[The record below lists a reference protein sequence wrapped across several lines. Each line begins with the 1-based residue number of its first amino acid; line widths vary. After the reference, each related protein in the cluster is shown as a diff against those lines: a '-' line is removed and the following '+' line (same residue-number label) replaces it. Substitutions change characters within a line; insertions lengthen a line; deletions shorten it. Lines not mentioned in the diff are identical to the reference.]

1 MNIMRKILLFTLAM
15 IAGSTLSFADDEV
28 YELVTS
34 ANSLAAGDEVIITYL
49 SGSTYYAMGAKS
61 SSQTYYRT
69 GTAVTVSSSSN
80 TITITLPTTNTT
92 VSRFTLG
99 GSSGAWTFY
108 SETNTTG
115 YLTRASSG
123 SGTRITYYLSTTTAT
138 SDNNKVAVTINSGEA
153 TLNFNAGGT
162 TNRYLTY
169 TSSRFDVNATSNTKI
184 RLFKKRIVVDAPTF
198 SVAAGEYNE
207 VQSVTLSSTT
217 AGAAIYYTTDGS
229 TPTTSSTQ
237 YTEAINVGEGTTT
250 IKAIAVLNGV
260 SSEVAS
266 ATYVVTIPKE
276 AFYLVTDASQL
287 AANDTIIFV
296 YGTNGRAMGGQ
307 YAEGNRACVGV
318 TIVGDSIVVGTND
331 ASVARLR
338 LGGSA
343 SAFTFQVVGDTERF
357 LFNSGADGYLDMQA
371 TAGNYAKATISVASD
386 GNATVT
392 FASEGSNN
400 LLAHYLDPDAGPGGD
415 DVTPPIVGA
424 PRKAPVAGSTVVE
437 CFTFI
442 NAIDEEAG
450 YHAIQIYKK
459 KSSVKDINKDG
470 NWTIADVTALVNI
483 ILGKDNEEPY
493 QYDHKAAD
501 VNNDGT
507 VTIADVTALV
517 NIILGK
523 K

>member
-1 MNIMRKILLFTLAM
+1 MYFKMNIMRKILLFMLAM

-34 ANSLAAGDEVIITYL
+34 ANSLAAGDEVIITYS
-49 SGSTYYAMGAKS
+49 SGSTSYYAMGAKS
-61 SSQTYYRT
+61 GNYRS
-69 GTAVTVSSSSN
+69 AVNVSVSSNAITLQSSN
-80 TITITLPTTNTT
+80 TNVT
-92 VSRFTLG
+92 RFTLG
-99 GSSGAWTFY
+99 KNSSYWTFY
-108 SETNTTG
+108 SNNEAG
-115 YLTRASSG
+115 YLALVNNALSLATSLSS
-123 SGTRITYYLSTTTAT
+123 SCNVTLGTFSDNATTLRFGTSSYYLYYSSKYTR
-138 SDNNKVAVTINSGEA
+138 
-153 TLNFNAGGT
+153 FQAG
-162 TNRYLTY
+162 
-169 TSSRFDVNATSNTKI
+169 SASKI

-198 SVAAGEYNE
+198 SVTAGEYSE

-343 SAFTFQVVGDTERF
+343 SAYTFQVVGDTERF

-371 TAGNYAKATISVASD
+371 TAGNYAKATISVAGD

-470 NWTIADVTALVNI
+470 KWTIADVTALVNI

>member
-1 MNIMRKILLFTLAM
+1 MYFKMNIMRKILLFMLAM

-34 ANSLAAGDEVIITYL
+34 ANSLAAGDEVIITYR
-49 SGSTYYAMGAKS
+49 SNSTYYAMGEKS
-61 SSQTYYRT
+61 GNYRS
-69 GTAVTVSSSSN
+69 AVNVSVSSSNAITLQSSN
-80 TITITLPTTNTT
+80 TNVT
-92 VSRFTLG
+92 RFTLG
-99 GSSGAWTFY
+99 KNSSYWTFY
-108 SETNTTG
+108 SNNETG
-115 YLTRASSG
+115 YLALVNNALSLATSLSS
-123 SGTRITYYLSTTTAT
+123 SCNVTLGTFSDNATTLRFGTSSYYLYYSSKYTR
-138 SDNNKVAVTINSGEA
+138 
-153 TLNFNAGGT
+153 FQAG
-162 TNRYLTY
+162 
-169 TSSRFDVNATSNTKI
+169 SASNI

-207 VQSVTLSSTT
+207 EQSVTLSSTT

-237 YTEAINVGEGTTT
+237 NTEAINVGEGTTT

-287 AANDTIIFV
+287 AANDTVIFV

-343 SAFTFQVVGDTERF
+343 SAYTFQVVGDTERF

-371 TAGNYAKATISVASD
+371 TAGNYAKATIAVASD

-470 NWTIADVTALVNI
+470 KWTIADVTALVNI
-483 ILGKDNEEPY
+483 ILGKDDLEPY
-493 QYDHKAAD
+493 QYDHNAAD
-501 VNNDGT
+501 VNGDKSI
-507 VTIADVTALV
+507 TIADVTALV

>member
-1 MNIMRKILLFTLAM
+1 MNIMRKILLFMLAM

-34 ANSLAAGDEVIITYL
+34 ANSLAAGDEVIITYS

-69 GTAVTVSSSSN
+69 GTAVTVSSN
-80 TITITLPTTNTT
+80 TITLQTTNTD

-108 SETNTTG
+108 SETNTAG
-115 YLTRASSG
+115 YLTRVSSSTG
-123 SGTRITYYLSTTTAT
+123 SRYYLSTTTAT
-138 SDNNKVAVTINSGEA
+138 SDNNKVAVTINSGAA
-153 TLNFNAGGT
+153 TLNFNAGGSVS
-162 TNRYLTY
+162 RYLTY
-169 TSSRFDVNATSNTKI
+169 SNYFNVTSTSNTNI

-198 SVAAGEYNE
+198 SVAAGEYSE

-217 AGAAIYYTTDGS
+217 AGATIYYTTDGS

-287 AANDTIIFV
+287 AANDTVIFV

-357 LFNSGADGYLDMQA
+357 LFNSGADGYLNMQA

-392 FASEGSNN
+392 FASEGINT

-450 YHAIQIYKK
+450 YHGIQIYKK

-470 NWTIADVTALVNI
+470 KWTIADVTALVNI
-483 ILGKDNEEPY
+483 ILGKDDLEPY
-493 QYDHKAAD
+493 QYDHNAAD
-501 VNNDGT
+501 VNGDKSI
-507 VTIADVTALV
+507 TIADVTALV

-523 K
+523 N

>member
-1 MNIMRKILLFTLAM
+1 MNIMRKILLFMLAM

-28 YELVTS
+28 YELVTD

-49 SGSTYYAMGAKS
+49 SSSTYYAMGA

-69 GTAVTVSSSSN
+69 GSPVTVSSN
-80 TITITLPTTNTT
+80 TITLSTNNTT

-108 SETNTTG
+108 SETNTVG
-115 YLTRASSG
+115 YLTRVST
-123 SGTRITYYLSTTTAT
+123 GTGKITYYLSTTTAT
-138 SDNNKVAVTINSGEA
+138 SDNNKVAVTINSGAA
-153 TLNFNAGGT
+153 TLNFNAGGSVS
-162 TNRYLTY
+162 RYLTY
-169 TSSRFDVNATSNTKI
+169 SSSRFDVNANSNTNI

-198 SVAAGEYNE
+198 SVAAGEYSE

-229 TPTTSSTQ
+229 TPTTSSSQ

-287 AANDTIIFV
+287 AANDTVIFV

-357 LFNSGADGYLDMQA
+357 LFNSGADGYLNMQT

-470 NWTIADVTALVNI
+470 MWTIADVTALVNI
-483 ILGKDNEEPY
+483 ILGKDDLEPY
-493 QYDHKAAD
+493 QYDHNAAD
-501 VNNDGT
+501 VNGDKSI
-507 VTIADVTALV
+507 TIADVTALV

-523 K
+523 N

>member
-28 YELVTS
+28 YELVTN

-61 SSQTYYRT
+61 GNYRS
-69 GTAVTVSSSSN
+69 AVNVSVSSNAITLQSSN
-80 TITITLPTTNTT
+80 TNVT
-92 VSRFTLG
+92 RFTLG
-99 GSSGAWTFY
+99 TSSTNWTFY
-108 SETNTTG
+108 SESDAG
-115 YLTRASSG
+115 YLGVSSSSLTTTTSVSTSNYVTLGFSGSSG
-123 SGTRITYYLSTTTAT
+123 AT
-138 SDNNKVAVTINSGEA
+138 SFKIN
-153 TLNFNAGGT
+153 
-162 TNRYLTY
+162 NRYLY
-169 TSSRFDVNATSNTKI
+169 CSQSLTSYRFSISNSSNTYI

-198 SVAAGEYNE
+198 SVTAGEYNE
-207 VQSVTLSSTT
+207 VQSVTLSSTA

-287 AANDTIIFV
+287 AANDTVIFV

-343 SAFTFQVVGDTERF
+343 SAYTFQVVGDTERF
-357 LFNSGADGYLDMQA
+357 LFNSGADGYLDMQTA
-371 TAGNYAKATISVASD
+371 AGNYAKATISVASD

-424 PRKAPVAGSTVVE
+424 PRKAPVAGSSVVE

-483 ILGKDNEEPY
+483 ILGKDDLEPY
-493 QYDHKAAD
+493 QYDHNAAD

-523 K
+523 N

>member
-28 YELVTS
+28 YELVTN

-49 SGSTYYAMGAKS
+49 SSSTYYAMGAKS

-69 GTAVTVSSSSN
+69 GTAVTVSSN
-80 TITITLPTTNTT
+80 TITLPTTNTT

-138 SDNNKVAVTINSGEA
+138 SDNNKVAVTINSGAA
-153 TLNFNAGGT
+153 TLNFNAGGSVS
-162 TNRYLTY
+162 RYLTY
-169 TSSRFDVNATSNTKI
+169 SSSRFDVNANSNANI

-260 SSEVAS
+260 SSKVAS

-343 SAFTFQVVGDTERF
+343 SAYTFQVVGDTERF
-357 LFNSGADGYLDMQA
+357 LFNSGADGYLDMQTA
-371 TAGNYAKATISVASD
+371 AGNYAKATIAVASD

-400 LLAHYLDPDAGPGGD
+400 QLAHYLDPDAGPGGD

-470 NWTIADVTALVNI
+470 MWTIADVTALVNI

-523 K
+523 N

>member
-1 MNIMRKILLFTLAM
+1 MYFKMNIMRKILLFMLAM

-49 SGSTYYAMGAKS
+49 SGSTYYAMGANS
-61 SSQTYYRT
+61 GNYRS
-69 GTAVTVSSSSN
+69 AVNVSVSNSNDITLQSSN
-80 TITITLPTTNTT
+80 TNVT
-92 VSRFTLG
+92 RFTLG
-99 GSSGAWTFY
+99 KNSSYWTFY
-108 SETNTTG
+108 SNNETG
-115 YLTRASSG
+115 YLALVNNALSLATSLSS
-123 SGTRITYYLSTTTAT
+123 SCNVTLGTFSNNATTLRFGTSSYYLYYYSRYTR
-138 SDNNKVAVTINSGEA
+138 
-153 TLNFNAGGT
+153 FQAG
-162 TNRYLTY
+162 
-169 TSSRFDVNATSNTKI
+169 SAASKI

-198 SVAAGEYNE
+198 SVAAGEYSE

-260 SSEVAS
+260 SSEVAT

-357 LFNSGADGYLDMQA
+357 LFNSGADGYLDMQTA
-371 TAGNYAKATISVASD
+371 AGNYAKATIAVASD

-523 K
+523 N

>member
-61 SSQTYYRT
+61 TTQTYYRT
-69 GTAVTVSSSSN
+69 GTPVTVSSSSN
-80 TITITLPTTNTT
+80 TITITLSTTNTT

-108 SETNTTG
+108 SETNTVG
-115 YLTRASSG
+115 YLTRVST
-123 SGTRITYYLSTTTAT
+123 GTGKITYYLSTTTAT
-138 SDNNKVAVTINSGEA
+138 SDNNKVAVTINSGAA

-169 TSSRFDVNATSNTKI
+169 TSSRFDVNATPNTKI
-184 RLFKKRIVVDAPTF
+184 RLFKKKIVVDAPTF

-229 TPTTSSTQ
+229 TPTTSSSQ

-307 YAEGNRACVGV
+307 YAEGNRACVGI

-343 SAFTFQVVGDTERF
+343 SAYTFQVVGDTERF

-424 PRKAPVAGSTVVE
+424 PRKAPVAGSSVVE

-450 YHAIQIYKK
+450 YHGIQIYKK

-470 NWTIADVTALVNI
+470 KWTIADVTALVNI
-483 ILGKDNEEPY
+483 ILGKDDLEPY
-493 QYDHKAAD
+493 QYDHNAAD
-501 VNNDGT
+501 VNGDKSI
-507 VTIADVTALV
+507 TIADVTALV

>member
-1 MNIMRKILLFTLAM
+1 MRKILLFTLAM

-28 YELVTS
+28 YELVTN

-80 TITITLPTTNTT
+80 TITITLPTTDTT

-108 SETNTTG
+108 SETNTAG
-115 YLTRASSG
+115 YLTRVSS
-123 SGTRITYYLSTTTAT
+123 STGTRYYLSTTTAT
-138 SDNNKVAVTINSGEA
+138 SDNNKVAVTINSGAA

-169 TSSRFDVNATSNTKI
+169 SNYFNVTSTSNTNI

-287 AANDTIIFV
+287 VANDTVIFV

-343 SAFTFQVVGDTERF
+343 SAYTFQVVGDTERF
-357 LFNSGADGYLDMQA
+357 LFNSGADGYLNIQS
-371 TAGNYAKATISVASD
+371 TAGDYAKATIAVASD

-424 PRKAPVAGSTVVE
+424 PRKAPVAGSSVVE

-450 YHAIQIYKK
+450 YHGIQIYKK

-470 NWTIADVTALVNI
+470 KWTIADVTALVNI
-483 ILGKDNEEPY
+483 ILGKDDLEPY
-493 QYDHKAAD
+493 QYDHNAAD

-523 K
+523 N

>member
-49 SGSTYYAMGAKS
+49 SGSTYYAMGEKY
-61 SSQTYYRT
+61 SSQTSYYRI
-69 GTAVTVSSSSN
+69 GTAVTVSGN
-80 TITITLPTTNTT
+80 TITLQTTNTD

-138 SDNNKVAVTINSGEA
+138 SDNNKVAVTINSGAA

-169 TSSRFDVNATSNTKI
+169 SSYFNVTSTSNNKI

-198 SVAAGEYNE
+198 SVAAGEYSE

-287 AANDTIIFV
+287 AANDTVIFV

-343 SAFTFQVVGDTERF
+343 SAYTFQVVGDTERF
-357 LFNSGADGYLDMQA
+357 LFNSGADGYLDMQTA
-371 TAGNYAKATISVASD
+371 AGNYAKATIAVASD

-450 YHAIQIYKK
+450 YHGIQIYKK

-470 NWTIADVTALVNI
+470 KWTIADVTALVNI